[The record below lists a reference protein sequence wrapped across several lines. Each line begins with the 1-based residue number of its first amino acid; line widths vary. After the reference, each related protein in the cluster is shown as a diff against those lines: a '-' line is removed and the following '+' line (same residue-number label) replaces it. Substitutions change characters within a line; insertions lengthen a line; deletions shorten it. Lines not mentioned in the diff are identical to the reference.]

1 MKTILN
7 KLTKRQ
13 WLLWCGLFL
22 FGLFFTFNRD
32 LIMLL
37 WNGDIEEIRKF
48 LNKNMGYA
56 LFFMFLVMLIQNSF
70 TIFPLILVITINMTL
85 FGFINGFIW
94 SWLTGVLASL
104 VVYYGVRYIFQEVIV
119 EKFNTK
125 LIEKIDANGFSYVLQ
140 ARIFPFVPTSLVNI
154 VAGLSTIRFLPYLLA
169 TSIGNFIYF
178 FILALIPAG
187 ILSANWDEY
196 IIWIIIAVAILL
208 FYLSKVM
215 KRKRN
220 TTRDDKDKLFP

>member
-1 MKTILN
+1 MKTILT

-13 WLLWCGLFL
+13 WLLWCGLLL
-22 FGLFFTFNRD
+22 FVLFFILNRD

-37 WNGDIEEIRKF
+37 WDGDVEAIRKF

-70 TIFPLILVITINMTL
+70 TVFPLILVITINMTL

-94 SWLTGVLASL
+94 SWLTGVVASL
-104 VVYYGVRYIFQEVIV
+104 IVYYGARYVFQEIIV
-119 EKFNTK
+119 EKFNK
-125 LIEKIDANGFSYVLQ
+125 NLIQKIDANGFAYVFQ
-140 ARIFPFVPTSLVNI
+140 ARIFPFVPTSLINI
-154 VAGLSTIRFLPYLLA
+154 LAGLSTIRLLPYLLA

-196 IIWIIIAVAILL
+196 IIWIIIAAAILL
-208 FYLSKVM
+208 YYLVKVARN
-215 KRKRN
+215 KRKSADEK
-220 TTRDDKDKLFP
+220 TE

>member
-1 MKTILN
+1 MKTILT
-7 KLTKRQ
+7 KLTKKQ
-13 WLLWCGLFL
+13 WILWCGLML
-22 FGLFFTFNRD
+22 FILFFILNRD

-37 WNGDIEEIRKF
+37 WNGDIEAIRKF

-70 TIFPLILVITINMTL
+70 TVFPLILVITINMTL

-104 VVYYGVRYIFQEVIV
+104 IVYVGARYVFQEIIA
-119 EKFNTK
+119 EKFNSK
-125 LIEKIDANGFSYVLQ
+125 LIDKIDANGFAYVFQ

-154 VAGLSTIRFLPYLLA
+154 VAGLSTIRLLPYILA
-169 TSIGNFIYF
+169 TTIGNFIYF

-187 ILSANWDEY
+187 IISADWDEY
-196 IIWIIIAVAILL
+196 IIWIIIAAAILL
-208 FYLSKVM
+208 FYLTKVIRN
-215 KRKRN
+215 KRKPADEK
-220 TTRDDKDKLFP
+220 TE